1 MATAVLE
8 SVKNVDEY
16 DYLKGVKHLADSGA
30 LINSVPKK
38 YVFPQDCRPSAAEI
52 AEGESIP
59 IIDLSAFDGS
69 PQERLVAIKSLGQ
82 ACADWGFFQVVNHG
96 IEESLITKM
105 LEAANQFFALS
116 SEEKMK
122 YDTKDVL
129 NPVRYG
135 TSYNA
140 KVDQFFNWRDYLKH
154 FAYPELHTPGNP
166 PIYREVAG
174 EYFSETRKLALR
186 LMGAISES
194 LGLQSDYIQTVFK
207 DGIQIGV
214 LNLYPHCPEP
224 DQTMGIAPH
233 SDHGGLTILLQND
246 VGGLQVQHEGRWVA
260 VEPSPNT
267 FIVNVG
273 DHLEIVS
280 NGRYKSVEHRAVV
293 NSERTRISIAA
304 PNGPAMDAPI
314 FPAPQLIDETHP
326 PLYKSM
332 LYGEYLRHQQSTGLR
347 GKGNLESVKIQVT
360 ETRRMAN
367 K

>member
-8 SVKNVDEY
+8 STKNVDGY
-16 DYLKGVKHLADSGA
+16 DYMKGVKHLVDSGA
-30 LINSVPKK
+30 LNSVPIK
-38 YVFPQDCRPSAAEI
+38 YVFPQDSRPSAAEI

-59 IIDLSAFDGS
+59 IIDLSALDKS
-69 PQERLVAIKSLGQ
+69 PEERLEAIKFLGQ

-96 IEESLITKM
+96 IQESLITSM
-105 LEAANQFFALS
+105 LEAAHQFFSLS
-116 SEEKMK
+116 SEEKLK
-122 YDTKDVL
+122 YESTDVL

-135 TSYNA
+135 TSFNA

-154 FAYPELHTPGNP
+154 FSYPQLHTPDNP
-166 PIYREVAG
+166 PNYREVAG
-174 EYFSETRKLALR
+174 EYFKETRKLALR

-194 LGLQSDYIQTVFK
+194 LGLKSDYIQTVFK

-214 LNLYPHCPEP
+214 LNLYPQCPEP
-224 DQTMGIAPH
+224 NETMGIAPH

-246 VGGLQVQHEGRWVA
+246 VGGLQVRHEGRWVA
-260 VEPSPNT
+260 VEPSPNA
-267 FIVNVG
+267 FVVNVS

-293 NSERTRISIAA
+293 NADKARISIAA

-314 FPAPQLIDETHP
+314 FPAPQLVDETHP

-332 LYGEYLRHQQSTGLR
+332 FYGEYLRRQQSTGLR
-347 GKGNLESVKIQVT
+347 GKGNLESVKIA
-360 ETRRMAN
+360 RDGKR
-367 K
+367 

>member
-8 SVKNVDEY
+8 STKNVDGY
-16 DYLKGVKHLADSGA
+16 DYMKGVKHLVDSGA
-30 LINSVPKK
+30 LNSVPIK
-38 YVFPQDCRPSAAEI
+38 YVFPQDSRPSAAEI

-59 IIDLSAFDGS
+59 IIDLSALDKS
-69 PQERLVAIKSLGQ
+69 PEERLEAIKYLGQ

-96 IEESLITKM
+96 IQESLITSM
-105 LEAANQFFALS
+105 LEAAHQFFSLS
-116 SEEKMK
+116 SEEKLK
-122 YDTKDVL
+122 YESTDVL

-135 TSYNA
+135 TSFNA

-154 FAYPELHTPGNP
+154 FSYPQLHTPDNP
-166 PIYREVAG
+166 PNYREVAG
-174 EYFSETRKLALR
+174 EYFKETRKLALR

-194 LGLQSDYIQTVFK
+194 LGLKSDYIQTVFK

-214 LNLYPHCPEP
+214 LNLYPQCPEP
-224 DQTMGIAPH
+224 NETMGIAPH

-246 VGGLQVQHEGRWVA
+246 VGGLQVRHEGRWVA
-260 VEPSPNT
+260 VEPSPNA
-267 FIVNVG
+267 FVVNVS

-293 NSERTRISIAA
+293 NADKARISIAA

-314 FPAPQLIDETHP
+314 FPAPQLVDETHP

-332 LYGEYLRHQQSTGLR
+332 FYGEYLRRQQSTGLR
-347 GKGNLESVKIQVT
+347 GKGNLESVKIA
-360 ETRRMAN
+360 RDGKR
-367 K
+367 